1 MSWKDSKAKEVFSQH
16 LLSEVPIAPQR
27 NYVSMVV
34 LREFESTAVLTTE
47 GQMLDVEVVR
57 SGHQHTELMSR
68 VLLQKRKQVAVERRT
83 GRAFNRQLGEDGC
96 DFMGKMCGKC
106 PDCLIYGFAAT
117 TDEGSQRSRLITD
130 SGFSIRS
137 YDVMQR
143 AITLNA
149 IRDTTQGGVSGSA
162 FAEREHIRP
171 QAYFPTL
178 ETAVDVTPSE
188 LVYILRNILATT
200 RYGAE
205 SNRQGYVK
213 NHLVALL
220 FGGAELISNL
230 SLTQSVYDR
239 LALQN
244 GGKLDEIPLDLQQ
257 VIAAMTDT
265 LHELVEQ
272 SFLPVTIYTGDALQE
287 ILDSLRLT
295 WRSEEGNS
303 EWLQE
308 LKEDHQAYLS
318 KRNPKS
324 K

>member
-1 MSWKDSKAKEVFSQH
+1 MSWKESRAKKVFSQH
-16 LLSEVPIAPQR
+16 LLSEVPFAPQR
-27 NYVSMVV
+27 SYVSMVV

-57 SGHQHTELMSR
+57 AGHQHTELMSR

-83 GRAFNRQLGEDGC
+83 GRAFNRQLGIDDC

-106 PDCLIYGFAAT
+106 PDCLIYGYAAT

-178 ETAVDVTPSE
+178 ETAMDVTPSE
-188 LVYILRNILATT
+188 LAYILRNILATT

-220 FGGAELISNL
+220 FSNAELISNL

-239 LALQN
+239 LAKQN

-257 VIAAMTDT
+257 VITAMKDT

-272 SFLPVTIYTGDALQE
+272 AFLPVTIYTGDSLQE

-308 LKEDHQAYLS
+308 LREDHQAYLS
-318 KRNPKS
+318 KRSPKS